1 VRDAITVIEGV
12 KVFVGVVI
20 TNSVL
25 VGSVV
30 MVGRLVAVSDGA
42 MVTVGVQVASKPRG
56 VIVAVGGGGTSVLG
70 RRGFNAEYGFVSTL
84 KKKPQAHSVIT
95 TITTVSKFQVKS
107 ELAFFFGREVF
118 GFSLRNS
125 S

>member
-1 VRDAITVIEGV
+1 
-12 KVFVGVVI
+12 
-20 TNSVL
+20 
-25 VGSVV
+25 
-30 MVGRLVAVSDGA
+30 MVGRLVAVSDGS
-42 MVTVGVQVASKPRG
+42 MVIVGVQVASKPRG
-56 VIVAVGGGGTSVLG
+56 VIVAVGGGGTGVFG
-70 RRGFNAEYGFVSTL
+70 RRGFNGEYLSINIME
-84 KKKPQAHSVIT
+84 KNPQAHSVIT